1 MHRPWSGLFVAA
13 LWSPVVSADTT
24 PLHPF
29 AAPSDLPYGLPRF
42 AEIGPE
48 AFRVAFDQGMA
59 HERAE
64 VAAIV
69 ADREPPTFE
78 NTVVAL
84 ERSGRALRRARA
96 VFGLLTNADTTEEL
110 EAVETEYASRFAAH
124 GNAIMLDERLFAR
137 LAAVH
142 ARREE
147 LGLDAEQAR
156 LLDRYH
162 TDFVRA
168 GAALDPEAQERL
180 AAINL
185 ELADCSTT
193 FGNQLLADTNDAAV
207 HFIDV
212 TDLEGLSADAIAAA
226 REAALQ
232 RGLDGYLIALVLP
245 THQPALES
253 LRSGAARRRLLAAA
267 QARGSRGNAHDT
279 RETLLRMVV
288 LRAERAALLGYRTHS
303 DYVLDDRTAKDN
315 ASVDEMLRRII
326 PAAIPNARRE
336 QEELAAAK
344 LAGGDDEPFGAAD
357 WAYYAAQ
364 VRRDRYSFDA
374 AATRP
379 YFELDAVLVDGVFHA
394 ANLLYG
400 LTFTRRDDLDG
411 YRPDVRVWEVFDA
424 AGAGLGL
431 FIGDYFTRD
440 GKRGGAWS
448 ESLVAQSYLLDE
460 RPVVA
465 NNLNIPAPPPGSPA
479 LLTTDEVGTMFHEFG
494 HALHALLSDVTYPR
508 LSGTAV
514 ARDFVEFP
522 SQVNEMWL
530 SRPEVLGHYAR
541 RVDDGSPMPADLAA
555 ALGNPPTFNQ
565 GFETVASVAAT
576 WIDLAWHRL
585 TYDQAQGVTDVTAF
599 EAEALAAV
607 GLDIATIP
615 PRYRG
620 PYFNHIFAGGYSAG
634 YYSYLWSEVLDAD
647 TVEWFGE
654 HGDRLRDA
662 GERFRKSLLSRGGSI
677 PEMEMYEAFRGR
689 SPRIEPL
696 LARRGLLD
704 VP

>member
-1 MHRPWSGLFVAA
+1 
-13 LWSPVVSADTT
+13 
-24 PLHPF
+24 
-29 AAPSDLPYGLPRF
+29 LPYRLPRF

-48 AFRVAFDQGMA
+48 AFRAAFDQGMA
-59 HERAE
+59 DERAE

-69 ADREPPTFE
+69 ADPEPATFE
-78 NTVVAL
+78 NTVLAL
-84 ERSGRALRRARA
+84 ERSGSVLRRARP
-96 VFGLLTNADTTEEL
+96 VFGLLTSADTTEEL

-124 GNAIMLDERLFAR
+124 GNAIMLDDRLFAR
-137 LAAVH
+137 IAAVH
-142 ARREE
+142 EQRAE
-147 LGLDAEQAR
+147 LGLDAEQTR

-168 GAALDPEAQERL
+168 GAALDRSAQKRL
-180 AAINL
+180 AEINL
-185 ELADCSTT
+185 ELADCSTR

-207 HFIDV
+207 HFVDAAEL
-212 TDLEGLSADAIAAA
+212 DGLSEDAIAAA
-226 REAALQ
+226 REAARQ
-232 RGLDGYLIALVLP
+232 RGLDGYLVTLVLP
-245 THQPALES
+245 THQPGLES
-253 LRSGAARRRLLAAA
+253 LRSGIARRRLLAAA
-267 QARGSRGNAHDT
+267 QARGSRGNEHDT
-279 RETLLRMVV
+279 RDILKRMAV

-315 ASVDEMLRRII
+315 VSVDEMLHQII
-326 PAAIPNARRE
+326 PAAIANARRE
-336 QEELAAAK
+336 QEVLSDAK
-344 LAGGDDEPFGAAD
+344 LADGDDEPFGAAD
-357 WAYYAAQ
+357 WAYYAAR

-379 YFELDAVLVDGVFHA
+379 YFALDRVLVDGVFHA
-394 ANLLYG
+394 ATLLYG
-400 LTFTRRDDLDG
+400 LTFRRRDDLHG
-411 YRPDVRVWEVFDA
+411 YRPDVGVWEVFDPD
-424 AGAGLGL
+424 GVGLGL
-431 FIGDYFTRD
+431 FVGDYFTRD

-448 ESLVAQSYLLDE
+448 ESLVSQSHLLGE

-465 NNLNIPAPPPGSPA
+465 NNMNVPAPPPGSPA

-530 SRPEVLGHYAR
+530 SWPAVLGHYAR
-541 RVDDGSPMPADLAA
+541 RVDDGSPIPAELAA
-555 ALGNPPTFNQ
+555 GLGNPPTFNQ

-585 TYDQAQGVTDVTAF
+585 TYEQAQAVTDVTAF
-599 EAEALAAV
+599 EAEALAGV
-607 GLDIATIP
+607 GLDIDTIP

-654 HGDRLRDA
+654 HGDRLREA
-662 GERFRKSLLSRGGSI
+662 GERFRQALLSRGGTA

-689 SPRIEPL
+689 PPRIEPL
-696 LARRGLLD
+696 LARRGLLG
-704 VP
+704 